1 MSAVDL
7 EAPRLRLAPFRADE
21 AGLLHQLWMAPLV
34 RRYLWDDQVKRRS
47 TVQGLDT
54 VFFSLLREDWASSV

>member
-21 AGLLHQLWMAPLV
+21 AGLLHQLWMDPLV
-34 RRYLWDDQVKRRS
+34 RRCERRL

-54 VFFSLLREDWASSV
+54 VFFSLRREDWASSV